1 MKEYSTPKADDFRN
15 ALRMYSDG
23 DKITV
28 ISIDDLPPEDGGIQE
43 KKIK

>member
-28 ISIDDLPPEDGGIQE
+28 ISIDDLPPEDY
-43 KKIK
+43 KI